1 MKKRLLYLSLIFTV
15 ALCILPLSI
24 NASSLHKGTPKIL
37 RGYWMAKQKHEK
49 PLNDVFKIVYGRV
62 MISNS
67 NINAGL
73 LCSNKKSKFP
83 SNVFSAGGMDPVSYE
98 KINSHLYKINGK
110 NYKTT
115 QAGKWGYIS
124 IKNNK
129 ISVNLDKGIK
139 LYNLRR
145 VSKSTYNKYWD
156 KK

>member
-37 RGYWMAKQKHEK
+37 RGYWIAKQKYG
-49 PLNDVFKIVYGRV
+49 PLNQFKLVYGHTQ
-62 MISNS
+62 ISNK
-67 NINAGL
+67 NISVGFI
-73 LCSNKKSKFP
+73 CSHKNHTFP
-83 SNVFSAGGMDPVSYE
+83 STFSAGGMDPVSYK

-145 VSKSTYNKYWD
+145 VSKSTYNNYWD